1 MEDIA
6 FPQER
11 TLFKWS
17 PQQPL
22 DLWLLL
28 HAVSGFGFQK
38 LKQLAT
44 IADGDIGNLM
54 GLSAHEL
61 ASVGLPF
68 TCVQSGLQKNKAYIE
83 QVEAWLAK
91 SELHAV
97 LPLNHPQYPAKLR
110 EIASPP
116 LILFCIGNRLALNQP
131 QIAVVGSRKLSPAG
145 SQISRQISADLV
157 SSGWVVTSGLALGI
171 DTQAHNGA
179 LDEHGITIAVMATGI
194 DMVYPRRNQQLAQD
208 IVARQGC
215 LVTEFPPGV
224 GPKKE
229 HFPRRNR
236 IISGLSNGVLVV
248 EAAIK
253 SGSLITAR
261 YALEQN
267 REVFAVPGSVYNLT
281 SQGCHYLIKQGAK
294 LVEQVIDINEEFPNL
309 KQISQNVELKKPEKN
324 CKLPLA
330 SDRLLASVGFEA
342 TAIDVVAQ
350 RSGLPVTAVMSE
362 LLEYELRGLVATVP
376 GGYIRLGE

>member
-1 MEDIA
+1 MEDFA
-6 FPQER
+6 FSQER
-11 TLFKWS
+11 TLFKWN

-22 DLWLLL
+22 DIWLLL
-28 HAVSGFGFQK
+28 HGVSGFGFQK
-38 LKQLAT
+38 LKQLAALAN
-44 IADGDIGNLM
+44 ADMGNLM
-54 GLSAHEL
+54 GLSATEL
-61 ASVGLPF
+61 ALLGLPF
-68 TCVQSGLQKNKAYIE
+68 TCVQSGLQKNKAHIE
-83 QVEAWLAK
+83 KVKAWLAE

-97 LPLNHPQYPAKLR
+97 LPFNHPEYPAKLR

-116 LILFCIGNRLALNQP
+116 LLLFCVGNRSALNQP
-131 QIAVVGSRKLSPAG
+131 QMAVVGSRKLSPAG
-145 SQISRQISADLV
+145 SQICRQISADLV
-157 SSGWVVTSGLALGI
+157 ASGWVVTSGLALGI
-171 DTQAHNGA
+171 DTQAHYGA
-179 LDEHGITIAVMATGI
+179 LDKEGLTVAVMATGI
-194 DMVYPRRNQQLAQD
+194 DMVYPRRNQQLAKD

-267 REVFAVPGSVYNLT
+267 REVFAIPGSVYNLN

-309 KQISQNVELKKPEKN
+309 KQISQNYETKKPEKN

-330 SDRLLASVGFEA
+330 TDRLLASVGFEA
-342 TAIDVVAQ
+342 TSIDVVAQ

-362 LLEYELRGLVATVP
+362 LLEYELRGLVAAVP